1 MEASLERTLG
11 IHDDALR
18 LRGQRANVL
27 ASNIANADVPGY
39 KARDVDFK
47 TALAQASSRGQAQL
61 KMVGSDDQ
69 HLGVSSD
76 VSDVEMLYRTPLQPS
91 LDGNTVDSQVENALF
106 AQNTMQYQASLQLL
120 SSKFR
125 SLRFA
130 IKGQ

>member
-18 LRGQRANVL
+18 LRGQRANII

-47 TALAQASSRGQAQL
+47 TVLAQASDRRMTQL

-69 HLGVSSD
+69 HMGASSD
-76 VSDVEMLYRTPLQPS
+76 VTDAEKLYRTPLQPS
-91 LDGNTVDSQVENALF
+91 LDGNTVDSQVENAQF
-106 AQNTMQYQASLQLL
+106 AQNTMQYQASLQFL

>member
-18 LRGQRANVL
+18 LRGQRANLL
-27 ASNIANADVPGY
+27 ASNIANADVPGF

-47 TALAQASSRGQAQL
+47 TVLAQASERRQTQL
-61 KMVGSDDQ
+61 KMAGSDDQ
-69 HLGVSSD
+69 HFGVNAD
-76 VSDVEMLYRTPLQPS
+76 VTDAEKLYRMPLQPT

>member
-18 LRGQRANVL
+18 LRGQRANLL
-27 ASNIANADVPGY
+27 ASNIANADVPGF

-47 TALAQASSRGQAQL
+47 TVLAQASERRPE
-61 KMVGSDDQ
+61 K
-69 HLGVSSD
+69 
-76 VSDVEMLYRTPLQPS
+76 LYRMPLQPT